1 MSEKG
6 LIHKVAEIFDLSEK
20 DIKLLSGHEGGRN
33 KIYRCD
39 RGMLR
44 VAELEDRRLEDYLA
58 EAEFVHYL
66 ARNGAPV
73 ADVRTSI
80 YGKFVEQIEIENRIC
95 YVSLFEAA
103 KGMLLADNGYR
114 YRENAPLSE
123 YFYNT
128 GKALGKIHKLSK
140 VYHPV
145 HKRSSFFEK
154 YNMDYMDF
162 LIGNQYADLKRAI
175 AEHLDAFH
183 EMPEDGESYGLIHFD
198 FSDGNYHID
207 METGEIT
214 VFDFDNCM
222 YCWYLF
228 DLANLWIHGWGWCMA
243 EANLEKRKEIMADY
257 FDAILNGY
265 RSETDVSEE
274 LLQKLPL
281 FIDMV
286 LIENVVDAFECA
298 VREKEEVEYEEIED
312 AVECLIHKIPYA
324 GFFTD

>member
-1 MSEKG
+1 MSEKI
-6 LIHKVAEIFDLSEK
+6 LLHKAAEIFDLPEG
-20 DIKLLSGHEGGRN
+20 DIKLLPGHEGGRN

-39 RGMLR
+39 RGILR

-58 EAEFVHYL
+58 ETEFVHYL
-66 ARNGAPV
+66 AMNGAAV
-73 ADVRTSI
+73 ADVRPSI
-80 YGKFVEQIEIENRIC
+80 HGRFVEQIEIENKIY

-103 KGMLLADNGYR
+103 KGMLIADNGYR

-145 HKRSSFFEK
+145 HKRHSFFEK
-154 YNMDYMDF
+154 YNMDYIDS

-175 AEHLDAFH
+175 AEHLSTFH
-183 EMPEDGESYGLIHFD
+183 ELPENEEAYGLIHFD

-228 DLANLWIHGWGWCMA
+228 DLANLWVHGWGWCMS
-243 EANLEKRKEIMADY
+243 EADPEKRKEIMADY

-265 RSETDVSEE
+265 RSETDVSEK

-298 VREKEEVEYEEIED
+298 VREKEEVDYEDIED
-312 AVECLIHKIPYA
+312 DSECLIHKIPYA

>member
-6 LIHKVAEIFDLSEK
+6 LFHKVAEIFDLSEK
-20 DIKLLSGHEGGRN
+20 DIKLLPGHEGGRN

-39 RGMLR
+39 RGILR

-80 YGKFVEQIEIENRIC
+80 YGKFVEQIEVENKIC

-154 YNMDYMDF
+154 YNMDYMDS
-162 LIGNQYADLKRAI
+162 LISNQYTDLKRAV
-175 AEHLDAFH
+175 AEHFDAFH
-183 EMPEDGESYGLIHFD
+183 ELPENGESYGLVHFD

-228 DLANLWIHGWGWCMA
+228 DLANLWVHGWGWCMS

-257 FDAILNGY
+257 FDTILNGY
-265 RSETDVSEE
+265 RSETEVSEE

-298 VREKEEVEYEEIED
+298 VREKEEVDYEEIED